1 MFRNFVIEKTALG
14 GSIMEEGL
22 FRKGMTLSEMDAVVE
37 HFLTEEGTAVRILVD
52 IPLTEEEYIQLSDKL
67 LSTNRNMATI
77 QRYRISMLL
86 AWAYALYY
94 GKEES
99 REYCEIMSRLDE
111 LPQYTTRRFFQICS
125 RTFEEF
131 GLNTYFP
138 EICSKQQLCGMMV
151 AQAGISEEMAPHF
164 CRLLDEMVD
173 GKPVREAMDEME
185 ATNNAQLEGIAN
197 SSSYHF
203 LENLLLSARDI
214 MRDCQSGDYTE
225 PDLRRKYSITS
236 SRLIH
241 TCWCWAQERSRACA

>member
-1 MFRNFVIEKTALG
+1 MGER
-14 GSIMEEGL
+14 L
-22 FRKGMTLSEMDAVVE
+22 FEKGMTLSEMDAAVE
-37 HFLTEEGTAVRILVD
+37 HFLTEEGSAVRILVD

-67 LSTNRNMATI
+67 LSTNRNMATM

-99 REYCEIMSRLDE
+99 REYCEIMSSLDE
-111 LPQYTTRRFFQICS
+111 LPQYSMRQFFRICS

-151 AQAGISEEMAPHF
+151 AQAGVSEEMAPRF
-164 CRLLDEMVD
+164 CRLLDKMLD
-173 GKPVREAMDEME
+173 GKPIREAMEEME
-185 ATNNAQLEGIAN
+185 MTNNEQLENVAN
-197 SSSYHF
+197 ASSYHF
-203 LENLLLSARDI
+203 LEKLLLSAREV
-214 MRDCQSGDYTE
+214 MRDCHSGQYTE
-225 PDLRRKYSITS
+225 IQLRQKYSITS

-241 TCWCWAQERSRACA
+241 TCWSWAQQRSRVCA